1 MNKTIVLSN
10 GVSMPSIGAGTYP
23 LKGNSLENMVFYAYD
38 AGYRLFDTADNYY
51 NEKDLGNSLVK
62 LYSKT
67 TRENLFL
74 VTKVSDELYPI
85 GSLGAGSNRGIY
97 FWKNSPYM
105 QENNAVKKIVTK
117 KIENSLKELHTGYID
132 LLLMHWP
139 YPDYFEEIWYEM
151 ELLYKEGKTRAIG
164 VCNCEP
170 RHFETLKKS
179 SSILPMVNQ
188 LETSP
193 INTKEKTIEYCKR
206 HDIQIMVYSP
216 LMNLRINTNPE
227 YSCYLDCLSTKY
239 NKTKAQI
246 VLRFDIERGLI
257 PIPKSSHKERIH
269 SNIDIFDF
277 SLSEDEVNK
286 LLTFNEDKKYLP
298 SSKSCPGL

>member
-10 GVSMPSIGAGTYP
+10 GVSIPSIGAGTYP
-23 LKGNSLENMVFYAYD
+23 LKGNSLENMVSYAYD

-51 NEKDLGNSLVK
+51 NEKDLGDSLTK
-62 LYSKT
+62 LYPKT

-85 GSLGAGSNRGIY
+85 GSLGAGTNRGIY

-105 QENNAVKKIVTK
+105 QEKNAVKKIITK
-117 KIENSLKELHTGYID
+117 KIENSLKALRTEYID
-132 LLLMHWP
+132 LFLMHWP

-151 ELLYKEGKTRAIG
+151 ELLYKEGKTRSIG

-170 RHFETLKKS
+170 RHFEILKKS
-179 SSILPMVNQ
+179 FSILPMVNQ

-193 INTKEKTIEYCKR
+193 INTKEKTIDYCKN
-206 HDIQIMVYSP
+206 HNIKIMVYSP
-216 LMNLRINTNPE
+216 LMNLRINTNPQ
-227 YSCYLDCLSTKY
+227 YIQYLDYLSTKY

-246 VLRFDIERGLI
+246 VLRFDLERGLI
-257 PIPKSSHKERIH
+257 PIPKSSHKERIF

-277 SLSEDEVNK
+277 SFSSDEVNK
-286 LLTFNEDKKYLP
+286 LFTFNEDKKYLP